1 MVRRVVSPTARLV
14 VRSHFSHLSWKVV
27 VPCAISNPIRR
38 ISPHEPA
45 FLSPSAQ
52 DLRMIAPH
60 RASLSTRSPCSTP
73 NSWIFGGHREQWPC
87 HRNGPSAGE
96 FSSKTAPPS
105 QRVSTT
111 HVQPDRER
119 SDDDSLGPRLSST
132 RDRYHRSGRVKSF
145 GPRSDIWRKKKTI
158 GDGASADRQS
168 VPERRAL
175 TRALAKV
182 ALRGDGAGSSSVPNI
197 SYEEAGHERTEVL
210 RRGDEDVQLRSA
222 GQGRERGHDEGCR
235 TRQKRPR
242 HDGDSARRRKR
253 ARAAIREA
261 QAKPFTV
268 GQKV

>member
-38 ISPHEPA
+38 ISPHEPS

-132 RDRYHRSGRVKSF
+132 RDRYHRSGRVKSAGPARTF
-145 GPRSDIWRKKKTI
+145 G
-158 GDGASADRQS
+158 
-168 VPERRAL
+168 ERRRRSGTVLPPIGNLSRNDAHLRERSRKLLCAGTARDHRVYPTSL
-175 TRALAKV
+175 TRRPDMKELKCSDVGMKTCNFV
-182 ALRGDGAGSSSVPNI
+182 A
-197 SYEEAGHERTEVL
+197 
-210 RRGDEDVQLRSA
+210 
-222 GQGRERGHDEGCR
+222 QGRDEKEVM
-235 TRQKRPR
+235 TK
-242 HDGDSARRRKR
+242 
-253 ARAAIREA
+253 AAEH
-261 QAKPFTV
+261 AKNAHGMTAIPP
-268 GQKV
+268 